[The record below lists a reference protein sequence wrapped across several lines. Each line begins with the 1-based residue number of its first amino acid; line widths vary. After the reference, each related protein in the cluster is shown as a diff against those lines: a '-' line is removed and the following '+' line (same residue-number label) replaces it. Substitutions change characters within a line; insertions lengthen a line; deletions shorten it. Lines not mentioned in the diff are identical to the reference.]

1 MGDWDRR
8 VRSDLVFSDLANR
21 EVSRT
26 IIAGWCTSRFLL
38 WAPDLL
44 IRTVKLDLPVK
55 EAQVQL

>member
-21 EVSRT
+21 PVSRT
-26 IIAGWCTSRFLL
+26 IITARRGLRFLL

-44 IRTVKLDLPVK
+44 RRAVKLDLPVK
-55 EAQVQL
+55 EASI